1 MIARLGSTKRV
12 VKLFSAGY
20 MIVMP
25 PTLAAYPRTEREDCT
40 VVLRMQVRATT
51 CNHVEIHRLECGP
64 LPSQNQHGVMVPR
77 PGSNPS
83 WTWFVLLR
91 YPLSECSDPRHSY
104 FLWVRPPSPRFLP
117 TSLTHV
123 ANDCTWAMQSVS
135 INFPPFGLGPDG
147 ASAPVRLIAGRPRAY
162 VVQSI
167 VECVYL
173 VRCTVFAAGTR
184 LHLRPLLIWPN
195 AR

>member
-1 MIARLGSTKRV
+1 MIARLGSTTRV

-40 VVLRMQVRATT
+40 VVLRMQVRATM
-51 CNHVEIHRLECGP
+51 CNHVEIHRLGCGP

-91 YPLSECSDPRHSY
+91 NPLFECSDPRHSY
-104 FLWVRPPSPRFLP
+104 FLWVRPPSPRFSRPRLP
-117 TSLTHV
+117 MLRTIAHGPCSQLAST
-123 ANDCTWAMQSVS
+123 
-135 INFPPFGLGPDG
+135 FPPLVWGLM
-147 ASAPVRLIAGRPRAY
+147 V
-162 VVQSI
+162 
-167 VECVYL
+167 
-173 VRCTVFAAGTR
+173 
-184 LHLRPLLIWPN
+184 HLRPCV
-195 AR
+195 